1 MARLLRSGRGC
12 SGSSCDGDRRRR
24 SRRVQQHD
32 DSSRSV
38 RECSNKKGEKKREQ
52 REQSVCPGPVRL
64 SVCSVRPCAR
74 AIQTLSFPFLSFA
87 FPPVDD
93 ERRSPA
99 GRDGCGRKAETCG
112 CYWCVIEGL
121 PNKVR
126 DEMREL
132 SSAAPPHCSPA
143 PPSPFPTHLTKSDR
157 APTTE
162 DFRHAPL
169 QMNE

>member
-74 AIQTLSFPFLSFA
+74 AIQTLSFPFLSFPLLSLQSTMKGEA
-87 FPPVDD
+87 RL
-93 ERRSPA
+93 EGTAA
-99 GRDGCGRKAETCG
+99 GAKRKRVGAIGASLRGCQTKCA
-112 CYWCVIEGL
+112 
-121 PNKVR
+121 
-126 DEMREL
+126 MR
-132 SSAAPPHCSPA
+132 
-143 PPSPFPTHLTKSDR
+143 
-157 APTTE
+157 
-162 DFRHAPL
+162 
-169 QMNE
+169 